1 MSNIVLITGA
11 TGSGKSTIS
20 HRVAESF
27 PKSIHIQVDNL
38 RDMMVKGMVAP
49 KPFNQWSEE
58 EKQQVLQQFQWARST
73 AIYMTKLYANQG
85 VAVVID
91 DVITPNFVEQYAALF
106 EISGVQRVLLYP
118 KASAVIER
126 VKQRGG
132 PWDHVLIDFV
142 PLSYDLLEP
151 MPKDGWI
158 VLDSGEWTIDQTVHE
173 VLSNLGV
180 VPGNAQS

>member
-1 MSNIVLITGA
+1 MSNIVLITGSA
-11 TGSGKSTIS
+11 GVGKSTIS
-20 HRVAESF
+20 HRVAENF

-38 RDMMVKGMVAP
+38 REMMVKGMVPP
-49 KPFNQWSEE
+49 KIDWSEE
-58 EKQQVLQQFQWARST
+58 EIQQVLQQFQWARLT
-73 AIYMTKLYANQG
+73 AIYMAKLYASQG
-85 VAVVID
+85 VDVVID
-91 DVITPNFVEQYAALF
+91 DVFTPNFVEQYAALF

-118 KASAVIER
+118 KASTVIER
-126 VKQRGG
+126 IKQRGG
-132 PWDHVLIDFV
+132 PWDHELIPFV
-142 PLSYDLLEP
+142 SLTYDLLEP

>member
-1 MSNIVLITGA
+1 MSNIVLITGSA
-11 TGSGKSTIS
+11 GSGKSTIS
-20 HRVAESF
+20 HRVAENF
-27 PKSIHIQVDNL
+27 PKSIHLQVDNL
-38 RDMMVKGMVAP
+38 REMMVKGTVP
-49 KPFNQWSEE
+49 PTIKWSEE
-58 EKQQVLQQFQWARST
+58 EEQQVLQQFHWARST
-73 AIYMTKLYANQG
+73 AIYMAKLYASQG
-85 VAVVID
+85 VEVVID

-106 EISGVQRVLLYP
+106 EIPGVHRVLLYP
-118 KASAVIER
+118 NVSAVLER

-142 PLSYDLLEP
+142 PLSYKLLEP

-158 VLDSGEWTIDQTVHE
+158 VLDSGEWTIEQTVHE

>member
-20 HRVAESF
+20 HRVAENF
-27 PKSIHIQVDNL
+27 PKSIHLQVDNL
-38 RDMMVKGMVAP
+38 RDMMVKGMVPP
-49 KPFNQWSEE
+49 KIEWSEE

-73 AIYMTKLYANQG
+73 AIYMAKLYASQG
-85 VAVVID
+85 VEVVID

-106 EISGVQRVLLYP
+106 EIPGVHRVLLYP

-142 PLSYDLLEP
+142 PLSYDLLGP

-158 VLDSGEWTIDQTVHE
+158 VLDSGEWTIEQTVHE
-173 VLSNLGV
+173 VLSNIGV